1 MNLRAAWRALRGK
14 PLDVKESRG
23 RALLAVRRLGEPVF
37 SGRSYEKFA
46 EEGYRKN
53 VIAKRAISLVAQ
65 NAAGVSWL
73 LNQGEGKRAKE
84 IEEHEILSLLKR
96 PNPMQG
102 RRAFFESVFGYYK
115 IAGNSYIEAVGP
127 TSGPSAGQPME
138 LWPLRPDRMKVLA
151 GPGGMPAGWEYKVG
165 QEKATFLVDPR
176 GRSPILHLK
185 TFNPLD
191 DWYGLSPIEAAA
203 YSIDQ
208 HNEAG
213 KWNMALLQ
221 NRGTPSGALVATV
234 TEFRPAG
241 ELTDAQYDR
250 LKKEI
255 EENIS
260 GAENAGKPLLLE
272 GGLEWKEM
280 GLSPKDMDWVL
291 GKDSAARDVA
301 LAFGVPAMLLNIP
314 GDNKYANYKE
324 ARAALW
330 EETIIPL
337 LDFVRDELNN
347 WLTPIFGEDLF
358 LDYDT
363 DQIEAIAEKRAAMW
377 DKVNLAMFLTVN
389 EKREALG
396 YERDRAGDVILIPA
410 GQIPLDTATAQDIA
424 EE

>member
-1 MNLRAAWRALRGK
+1 MNIKRAWRALWET
-14 PLDVKESRG
+14 KESRG
-23 RALLAVRRLGEPVF
+23 RALLTIRRLGEPLF
-37 SGRSYEKFA
+37 SGRSYEKFS
-46 EEGYRKN
+46 EEAYRKN
-53 VIAKRAISLVAQ
+53 VIAKRAISMVAQ
-65 NAAGVSWL
+65 NAAGVPWL
-73 LNQGEGKRAKE
+73 LYQGEGRRRQE
-84 IEEHEILSLLKR
+84 IERHDIISLLRR

-102 RRAFFESVFGYYK
+102 RRAFLESVIGFYM
-115 IAGNSYIEAVGP
+115 IAGNSYVEAVGP
-127 TSGPSAGQPME
+127 TSGANAGRPLE
-138 LWPLRPDRMKVLA
+138 LWPLRPDRMKVLV

-165 QEKATFLVDPR
+165 QETAGFMIEIFGGKQ
-176 GRSPILHLK
+176 RSPILHLK

-191 DWYGLSPIEAAA
+191 DWYGMSPIEAAA

-234 TEFRPAG
+234 TESRPAG
-241 ELTDAQYDR
+241 ELTDLQYER

-260 GAENAGKPLLLE
+260 GPENAGKPLLLE
-272 GGLEWKEM
+272 GGLDWKEM

-291 GKDSAARDVA
+291 SKDSSARDIS

-337 LDFVRDELNN
+337 LDFVRDEFNN
-347 WLTPIFGEDLF
+347 WLTPPFGEDLF
-358 LDYDT
+358 LDYDS
-363 DQIEAIAEKRAAMW
+363 DQIEAIAEKRTAMW
-377 DKVNLAMFLTVN
+377 DKVNSANFLGIK

-396 YERDRAGDVILIPA
+396 YSREIDPDDVILVPA
-410 GQIPLDTATAQDIA
+410 GQVPLGTVTGQDNT